1 MKLKEQGYVLV
12 FDRNK
17 NNLAILQKILAKRN
31 IKMFGTDNV
40 FRLLNYLKELKT
52 NALLIAV
59 HSHDKPALALLSELN
74 KHSLNF
80 PLILIKPKRVTLPF
94 SVRAAHYLSAEDMH
108 KRLFDILESY
118 SLGNKS
124 HKLMLFNAYKPENPS
139 FCELIPELK
148 DGDCF
153 EVHSK
158 EAAQQ
163 YLLKNEPQVICVE
176 YGQPFTPVTRQLN
189 RPHIFYV
196 DRPQDIAEIQKF
208 LQ

>member
-1 MKLKEQGYVLV
+1 MKSKEQGYVLV

-17 NNLAILQKILAKRN
+17 NNLDVLQKILAKRN

-40 FRLLNYLKELKT
+40 FKLLNYLKELKI
-52 NALLIAV
+52 NALLV
-59 HSHDKPALALLSELN
+59 TLHSNDKPATALLNELN
-74 KHSLNF
+74 KQSLNF
-80 PLILIKPKRVTLPF
+80 PLIIIKPKGVPLPF
-94 SVRAAHYLSAEDMH
+94 PVRAAHYLSAQDMH

-118 SLGNKS
+118 AIGHKS
-124 HKLMLFNAYKPENPS
+124 HKLMLFNSYKKENPD
-139 FCELIPELK
+139 FCKLIPDLNE
-148 DGDCF
+148 DDCF

-158 EAAQQ
+158 EAAHQ
-163 YLLKNEPQVICVE
+163 YLLKNEPQIICVE
-176 YGQPFTPVTRQLN
+176 YGQPFTPVPHQLN